1 MDDVGRT
8 AVAAAFTSRQHA
20 KEQDDHMDLTHINAF
35 TAAMARKNLDV
46 MLTHMADDIVL
57 KTPLFAEPVHGK
69 AAVRPVVEALFTVVD
84 TFDFQEIM
92 QGPAHVASFFK
103 VTSGAIELD
112 GVDYWRL
119 NDAGL
124 IKEMTVLWRPLP
136 AVAAVQARLG

>member
-1 MDDVGRT
+1 
-8 AVAAAFTSRQHA
+8 
-20 KEQDDHMDLTHINAF
+20 MDLTHVDAF

-57 KTPLFAEPVHGK
+57 KTPLAGEPFRGK

-84 TFDFQEIM
+84 SFDFQEIM
-92 QGPAHVASFFK
+92 QGPRHVASFFK
-103 VTSGAIELD
+103 VMSGSIELD

-119 NDAGL
+119 NEAGL

-136 AVAAVQARLG
+136 AIAAVQAKLG

>member
-1 MDDVGRT
+1 
-8 AVAAAFTSRQHA
+8 
-20 KEQDDHMDLTHINAF
+20 MDLTHINAF
-35 TAAMARKNLDV
+35 TAAMARKKLDV

-57 KTPLFAEPVHGK
+57 KTPLFTEPVRGK
-69 AAVRPVVEALFTVVD
+69 AAVRPVVEALFAVVD

-92 QGPAHVASFFK
+92 HGPAHVCSFFK

-119 NDAGL
+119 DETGL

-136 AVAAVQARLG
+136 AIAAVQAKLG